1 MNRTQIS
8 HLHPASTSVLWE
20 ALRRH
25 CTRRHAA
32 IALSAA
38 LPYLAATAMLLLR

>member
-1 MNRTQIS
+1 MNRIEPHSLQAAT
-8 HLHPASTSVLWE
+8 AAVRG

-25 CTRRHAA
+25 CTRRHVA